1 MMKLSAF
8 NNISLDGYFCGK
20 NGEFA
25 WAKSHMD
32 PEFNAFVAG
41 NSQLGGTILL
51 GRITYQLMASYWP
64 TPQAMK
70 SDPVVADGMNKA
82 PKLVFSRTLSSA
94 PWNNTRLVKTDPVAE
109 IRRLKK
115 ESSADMVILGS
126 GSIVS
131 QLAQLAGR
139 RISGGGE
146 SGGPRRRAHDVRRAE
161 AFGRPQAHP
170 EPDIPERQCVSL
182 LRTGGIRSMEWPND
196 RLRTA
201 RL

>member
-1 MMKLSAF
+1 MTKLSAF
-8 NNISLDGYFCGK
+8 NNISLDGYFSGK

-41 NSQLGGTILL
+41 NSQLGGTIVL

-82 PKLVFSRTLSSA
+82 PKIVFSRTLSSA
-94 PWNNTRLVKTDPVAE
+94 SWNNTRLVKTDPVAE

-131 QLAQLAGR
+131 QLAQAGLIDEFQVVVNPVVLGEGR
-139 RISGGGE
+139 TMFDGLKHSVGLKLTRNRVFPSGN
-146 SGGPRRRAHDVRRAE
+146 
-161 AFGRPQAHP
+161 AFLCY
-170 EPDIPERQCVSL
+170 EP
-182 LRTGGIRSMEWPND
+182 
-196 RLRTA
+196 A
-201 RL
+201 A